1 MFRRCLPVLDVPR
14 PSVERRKRRGGG
26 GNSGKKAAAATRGP
40 GMPDLPKSAGG
51 YIFQQLRPR
60 LPIRWQ
66 YGWRWSA
73 LKGVWVVGW
82 GSFIAYVAYVMFFK
96 YTDSDIAEQA
106 TQYTYVRNDRGEVV
120 DIGFKPIIDAT
131 KRARRRADKLLDPD
145 ERD

>member
-1 MFRRCLPVLDVPR
+1 MLRRCLRCLDVPR
-14 PSVERRKRRGGG
+14 PSVERRKRRRGDAGGG
-26 GNSGKKAAAATRGP
+26 KKPTSRSP

-60 LPIRWQ
+60 LPISWQ

-73 LKGVWVVGW
+73 LKSLWVVGW

-96 YTDSDIAEQA
+96 YTEGEIAEQA
-106 TQYTYVRNDRGEVV
+106 TQYTYVRNERGEVV

>member
-1 MFRRCLPVLDVPR
+1 MFHRCLQHFDVPR
-14 PSVERRKRRGGG
+14 PNVERRKRRRGGAGGG
-26 GNSGKKAAAATRGP
+26 RGAAARGL

-51 YIFQQLRPR
+51 YVFQQLRPR

-73 LKGVWVVGW
+73 LKCLWVGGW
-82 GSFIAYVAYVMFFK
+82 GSFIAYLGYVMFFK
-96 YTDSDIAEQA
+96 YTNEDIAEQA

-131 KRARRRADKLLDPD
+131 KRARRRADRLLDPD
-145 ERD
+145 EQD

>member
-1 MFRRCLPVLDVPR
+1 MFRRCLQHLDVPR
-14 PSVERRKRRGGG
+14 PNVERRKRRRGDGI
-26 GNSGKKAAAATRGP
+26 NGKKTATRSP

-60 LPIRWQ
+60 LRIRWQ

-73 LKGVWVVGW
+73 LKSLWVIGW
-82 GSFIAYVAYVMFFK
+82 GSFIVYVVYVMFFK
-96 YTDSDIAEQA
+96 YTNAEIAEQA

-120 DIGFKPIIDAT
+120 DIGFKPIVDAA